1 MCKQAVRSG
10 LSEYCKRIEAH
21 LKVGEVIVGE
31 ELKRTEWKMD
41 YLHAFY
47 IMYKIIEQ

>member
-1 MCKQAVRSG
+1 M
-10 LSEYCKRIEAH
+10 IM
-21 LKVGEVIVGE
+21 GEG
-31 ELKRTEWKMD
+31 LKRTEWKMD